1 MARFYF
7 HYRDGTDR
15 LDKEGVELAG
25 PEQARAMAVLS
36 SGEAMLD
43 LGSTFWS
50 SPEWAFWVTDE
61 SGATVCSLAVRG
73 TLGHA
78 V

>member
-1 MARFYF
+1 MERIAWTKRASNSRGQNKPARWRYF
-7 HYRDGTDR
+7 H
-15 LDKEGVELAG
+15 
-25 PEQARAMAVLS
+25 RAT
-36 SGEAMLD
+36 MLD